1 MVAIEGD
8 KSVCSDDTIK
18 EKIADFPPEVRDHEL
33 LSKVKGELNCISARA
48 HTHTHTHATN
58 HTPIHTHTHTSDKV
72 EADQLDARLAEAEK
86 VLTEYV
92 GRLEAEER
100 ERTDLQELLEV
111 FVWQQRQQLREA
123 KKKLRVRA
131 STHPPHHWCPNYP
144 SLSHTQHYQ
153 TKLERVTGVKEE
165 LTLKLARLPDLSKLP
180 TSSHGSLAPLPSVGD
195 LFN

>member
-48 HTHTHTHATN
+48 HTHTHTHTHTHCFRQGRGRPAGCSAGRGREGADRVRGEAGGRGEREDRPAGAVGSVCVAAETAAQGGQEEASSESK
-58 HTPIHTHTHTSDKV
+58 HTPTTHTHT
-72 EADQLDARLAEAEK
+72 
-86 VLTEYV
+86 
-92 GRLEAEER
+92 
-100 ERTDLQELLEV
+100 
-111 FVWQQRQQLREA
+111 
-123 KKKLRVRA
+123 
-131 STHPPHHWCPNYP
+131 PHHWCPNYP